1 MLSTLASKVRAP
13 LVNRSA
19 EGSIYTYSTKAGKR
33 YRWQAT
39 IKSTVPGSRVAASR
53 VSRGGYLTA
62 KEANA
67 AMQEVLRDSRKGKA
81 TSFESESLSEYA
93 AKWLAA
99 KKIANTT
106 RAGYEKI
113 LRVHII
119 PSLGIK
125 KLKDIDASAISRFYR
140 SLEKCGNKGR
150 TKRGQALSANSI
162 SKIHIVLGSIL
173 QAAVREGK
181 LGSNPARALPEL
193 VQAPTR
199 SEILEQ
205 QEPLTTWSANELTS
219 FLEWDF
225 GMEDELY
232 PLWYLL
238 GWTGLRRGEAVAL
251 QWQDINFKNKTLAIR
266 RSTDSALRKSVKNS
280 TKTRRNRSVNLSDA
294 TIKVLLDHREARS
307 RLGQDFIRPESF
319 VFGTL
324 DGTVRNPADVGE
336 RWSRT
341 VRRCQVYLPDL
352 GPLTIKGLRH
362 THATLLLESGVHAKV
377 VQERLGHSNVTT
389 TLNIYA
395 HVTPTMQE
403 SAILRLEMYVNGEEA
418 QE

>member
-1 MLSTLASKVRAP
+1 MASKVRASR
-13 LVNRSA
+13 VNRST
-19 EGSIYTYSTKAGKR
+19 EGSIYTYATKAGKR

-39 IKSTVPGSRVAASR
+39 VKSTVPGSPIAVSR
-53 VSRGGYLTA
+53 VSQGGYLTA

-67 AMQEVLRDSRKGKA
+67 AMQEVLRNSRKGKV
-81 TSFESESLSEYA
+81 TSFESELLSEYA
-93 AKWLAA
+93 ARWLAA
-99 KKIANTT
+99 KKVANTT

-119 PSLGIK
+119 PSLGMK
-125 KLKDIDASAISRFYR
+125 KLKDIDANAISRFYR
-140 SLEKCGNKGR
+140 SLEKNGNKGR
-150 TKRGQALSANSI
+150 TRRGQALSANSV

-181 LGSNPARALPEL
+181 LGSNPARAVPDL

-205 QEPLTTWSANELTS
+205 QEPLTTWSANELTN

-280 TKTRRNRSVNLSDA
+280 TKTRRNRSVSLSDA
-294 TIKVLLDHREARS
+294 TIEVLLRHRESRS
-307 RLGQDFIRPESF
+307 QLGQDYIRPESF

-341 VRRCQVYLPDL
+341 VRRCQAEFPDL
-352 GPLTIKGLRH
+352 GSLTIKGLRH

-403 SAILRLEMYVNGEEA
+403 SAILRLEMYVKGEEA

>member
-1 MLSTLASKVRAP
+1 M
-13 LVNRSA
+13 
-19 EGSIYTYSTKAGKR
+19 EGSIYSYATKAGKR

-39 IKSTVPGSRVAASR
+39 VKSAVPGSTDGVSR

-62 KEANA
+62 KDANA
-67 AMQEVLRDSRKGKA
+67 AMQEVLRDSRKGKV
-81 TSFESESLSEYA
+81 TSFDIETLSEYA
-93 AKWLAA
+93 ARWLAA
-99 KKIANTT
+99 KKVANTT

-113 LRVHII
+113 LRVHIV
-119 PSLGIK
+119 PSLGTK
-125 KLKDIDASAISRFYR
+125 KLKDIDANAISRFYR
-140 SLEKCGNKGR
+140 NLEKSGNKSR
-150 TKRGQALSANSI
+150 TRRGQALSANSI

-173 QAAVREGK
+173 QSAVKEGK

-205 QEPLTTWSANELTS
+205 QEPLTTWSAGELNS
-219 FLEWDF
+219 FLAWDLE
-225 GMEDELY
+225 MKDELY

-251 QWQDINFKNKTLAIR
+251 QWHDINFKNKTLAIR

-280 TKTRRNRSVNLSDA
+280 TKTRRNRSVSLSDA
-294 TIKVLLDHREARS
+294 TMEVLLKHKEVRAL
-307 RLGQDFIRPESF
+307 LGQEHVRPESF

-341 VRRCQVYLPDL
+341 VRRCQADFPEI
-352 GPLTIKGLRH
+352 GTLTIKGLRH

-403 SAILRLEMYVNGEEA
+403 SAILRLEQYVNGEQA